1 MASHFALF
9 VDLEN
14 CGGKKSMLMDVI
26 ERVKIRGDILIGKV
40 YGYTDSYSDLKEI
53 LLSNTFAVVPSLRFG
68 RNQKN
73 SLDIQLV
80 IDALDVAYTN
90 SLIDSFCIVS
100 GDSDY
105 VPLVGK
111 LKTMGKF
118 VLGISRSEAASGVF
132 MNACSEFQFLE
143 SVASGK
149 ERAQGQEIEALTLS
163 DVNDLIVTI
172 LKESDSGE
180 MLASEVKSV
189 LLRLR
194 PNFSE
199 KSVGFSTFGKLIARL
214 SQQFGAFTVESEQFN
229 VIVSLNQPH
238 TPAGEQITRENY
250 ARIFARILSEYK
262 EDGFDRVNPSI
273 LKSAVQADYPDF
285 TERQIGLRRF
295 SDVLRALE
303 REKLRSGNGRGG
315 NMLVLFVRGEKNGWG
330 AAPNPGRNLRFRH
343 LPFSLSR
350 SDKGRIKLRLR
361 IECTEKIHET
371 YSFIFDF
378 HFAGDGRI
386 GGGRADR
393 CDGRGAR
400 RV

>member
-1 MASHFALF
+1 MAAHFALF

-40 YGYTDSYSDLKEI
+40 YGYTDSYSDLKET
-53 LLSNTFAVVPSLRFG
+53 LLSNTFTVVPSLRYG

-80 IDALDVAYTN
+80 IDALDVAFRN
-90 SLIDSFCIVS
+90 ELIDSFCIVS

-111 LKTMGKF
+111 LKSMGKF
-118 VLGISRSEAASGVF
+118 VLGISRSEAASNVF

-149 ERAQGQEIEALTLS
+149 ERPAAAVGEALTLK

-172 LKESDSGE
+172 LEDNGSGE
-180 MLASEVKSV
+180 MLASEVKGV

-199 KSVGFSTFGKLIARL
+199 KSVGFSTFGKLLMRL
-214 SQQFGAFTVESEQFN
+214 SQQFGAFTIVAEQYN
-229 VIVSLNQPH
+229 LIVQLSTTHAQRSK
-238 TPAGEQITRENY
+238 QIGRDNFVK
-250 ARIFARILSEYK
+250 IFARILAEYK

-273 LKSAVQADYPDF
+273 LKSAVQAEYPDF
-285 TERQIGLRRF
+285 TERAVGLRRF

-303 REKLRSGNGRGG
+303 RERLLALETDEGG
-315 NMLVLFVRGEKNGWG
+315 NMLVHIL
-330 AAPNPGRNLRFRH
+330 
-343 LPFSLSR
+343 
-350 SDKGRIKLRLR
+350 
-361 IECTEKIHET
+361 
-371 YSFIFDF
+371 
-378 HFAGDGRI
+378 
-386 GGGRADR
+386 
-393 CDGRGAR
+393 
-400 RV
+400 

>member
-40 YGYTDSYSDLKEI
+40 YGYTDSYSDLKET
-53 LLSNTFAVVPSLRFG
+53 LLSNTFTVVPSLRYG

-73 SLDIQLV
+73 NSDIQLV
-80 IDALDVAYTN
+80 IDALDVAYRN
-90 SLIDSFCIVS
+90 ELIDSFCIVS

-111 LKTMGKF
+111 LKSMGKF
-118 VLGISRSEAASGVF
+118 VLGISRSEAASNVF
-132 MNACSEFQFLE
+132 MSACSEFQFLE

-149 ERAQGQEIEALTLS
+149 ERSVSEVSDALTLS

-172 LKESDSGE
+172 LRESEGGE

-199 KSVGFSTFGKLIARL
+199 KSVGFSTFGKMLAKL
-214 SQQFGAFTVESEQFN
+214 AEQFGSFEMESEEYN
-229 VIVSLNQPH
+229 LILRLNQ
-238 TPAGEQITRENY
+238 AYAAVEQLTRDNY
-250 ARIFARILSEYK
+250 VGVFARILSAYK

-273 LKSAVQADYPDF
+273 LKSAVQSLYPDF

-295 SDVLRALE
+295 SDVLRTLE
-303 REKLRSGNGRGG
+303 REGLLRLKTDEGG
-315 NMLVLFVRGEKNGWG
+315 NMLVHIL
-330 AAPNPGRNLRFRH
+330 
-343 LPFSLSR
+343 
-350 SDKGRIKLRLR
+350 
-361 IECTEKIHET
+361 
-371 YSFIFDF
+371 
-378 HFAGDGRI
+378 
-386 GGGRADR
+386 
-393 CDGRGAR
+393 
-400 RV
+400 

>member
-90 SLIDSFCIVS
+90 PLIDSFCIVS

-149 ERAQGQEIEALTLS
+149 ERAQGQEIEALTLA

-194 PNFSE
+194 PKRRLFHLRQADCAALPA
-199 KSVGFSTFGKLIARL
+199 VRRVQRGKRAVQRHRV
-214 SQQFGAFTVESEQFN
+214 A
-229 VIVSLNQPH
+229 QPAACDRRG
-238 TPAGEQITRENY
+238 TDYAGE
-250 ARIFARILSEYK
+250 L
-262 EDGFDRVNPSI
+262 
-273 LKSAVQADYPDF
+273 YP
-285 TERQIGLRRF
+285 
-295 SDVLRALE
+295 
-303 REKLRSGNGRGG
+303 
-315 NMLVLFVRGEKNGWG
+315 
-330 AAPNPGRNLRFRH
+330 H
-343 LPFSLSR
+343 LLAHPL
-350 SDKGRIKLRLR
+350 GIQ
-361 IECTEKIHET
+361 
-371 YSFIFDF
+371 
-378 HFAGDGRI
+378 
-386 GGGRADR
+386 GGRL
-393 CDGRGAR
+393 
-400 RV
+400 

>member
-14 CGGKKSMLMDVI
+14 CGGKQSMLMDVI

-40 YGYTDSYSDLKEI
+40 YGYTDSYSDLKET
-53 LLSNTFAVVPSLRFG
+53 LLSNTFTVVPSLRYG

-73 SLDIQLV
+73 NSDIQLV
-80 IDALDVAYTN
+80 IDALDVAYRN
-90 SLIDSFCIVS
+90 ELIDSFCIVS

-111 LKTMGKF
+111 LKSMGKF
-118 VLGISRSEAASGVF
+118 VLGISRSEAASNVF
-132 MNACSEFQFLE
+132 MSACSEFQFLE

-149 ERAQGQEIEALTLS
+149 ERSVSEVSDALTLS

-172 LKESDSGE
+172 LRESEGGE

-199 KSVGFSTFGKLIARL
+199 KSVGFSTFGKMLAKL
-214 SQQFGAFTVESEQFN
+214 AEQFGSFEMESEEYN
-229 VIVSLNQPH
+229 LILRLNQ
-238 TPAGEQITRENY
+238 AYAAVEQLTRDNY
-250 ARIFARILSEYK
+250 VGVFARILSAYK

-273 LKSAVQADYPDF
+273 LKSAVQALYPDF

-295 SDVLRALE
+295 SDVLRTLE
-303 REKLRSGNGRGG
+303 REGLLRLKTDEGG
-315 NMLVLFVRGEKNGWG
+315 NMLVHIL
-330 AAPNPGRNLRFRH
+330 
-343 LPFSLSR
+343 
-350 SDKGRIKLRLR
+350 
-361 IECTEKIHET
+361 
-371 YSFIFDF
+371 
-378 HFAGDGRI
+378 
-386 GGGRADR
+386 
-393 CDGRGAR
+393 
-400 RV
+400 

>member
-14 CGGKKSMLMDVI
+14 CGGKNSMLLDVI
-26 ERVKIRGDILIGKV
+26 ERVKLRGDILIGKV
-40 YGYTDSYSDLKEI
+40 YGYTDSYSDLKET

-73 SLDIQLV
+73 SMDIQLV

-90 SLIDSFCIVS
+90 PLIDSFCIVS

-111 LKTMGKF
+111 LKSMGKF

-149 ERAQGQEIEALTLS
+149 ERQSAPVIEALTLP
-163 DVNDLIVTI
+163 DVNELIVTI
-172 LKESDSGE
+172 LSESSSGE
-180 MLASEVKSV
+180 MLASEVKGV

-199 KSVGFSTFGKLIARL
+199 KSVGYSTFGKLLARL
-214 SQQFGAFTVESEQFN
+214 SQQFGSFTVVSEQYN
-229 VIVSLNQPH
+229 LILVLNQAH
-238 TPAGEQITRENY
+238 HRQVDQLTRDNY
-250 ARIFARILSEYK
+250 VGIFSRILAEYK
-262 EDGFDRVNPSI
+262 QDGFDRVNPSL
-273 LKSAVQADYPDF
+273 LKSAVQSDYPDF

-295 SDVLRALE
+295 SDVLRVLE
-303 REKLRSGNGRGG
+303 RERLLTLETDDSG
-315 NMLVLFVRGEKNGWG
+315 NMLINIL
-330 AAPNPGRNLRFRH
+330 
-343 LPFSLSR
+343 
-350 SDKGRIKLRLR
+350 
-361 IECTEKIHET
+361 
-371 YSFIFDF
+371 
-378 HFAGDGRI
+378 
-386 GGGRADR
+386 
-393 CDGRGAR
+393 
-400 RV
+400 

>member
-40 YGYTDSYSDLKEI
+40 YGYTDSYSDLKET
-53 LLSNTFAVVPSLRFG
+53 LLSNTFTVVPSLRYG
-68 RNQKN
+68 RAQKN

-80 IDALDVAYTN
+80 IDALDVAFRN
-90 SLIDSFCIVS
+90 ELIDSFCIVS

-111 LKTMGKF
+111 LNSMGKF
-118 VLGISRSEAASGVF
+118 VLGISRSEAASNVF
-132 MNACSEFQFLE
+132 MSACSEFQFLE

-149 ERAQGQEIEALTLS
+149 ERSVSEVSDALTLS

-172 LKESDSGE
+172 LRESEGGE

-199 KSVGFSTFGKLIARL
+199 KSVGFSTFGKMLAKL
-214 SQQFGAFTVESEQFN
+214 AEQFGSFEMESEEYN
-229 VIVSLNQPH
+229 LILRLNQ
-238 TPAGEQITRENY
+238 AYAAVEQLTRDNY
-250 ARIFARILSEYK
+250 VGVFARILSAYK

-273 LKSAVQADYPDF
+273 LKSAVQALYPDF

-295 SDVLRALE
+295 SDVLRTLE
-303 REKLRSGNGRGG
+303 REGLLRLKTDEGG
-315 NMLVLFVRGEKNGWG
+315 NMLVHIL
-330 AAPNPGRNLRFRH
+330 
-343 LPFSLSR
+343 
-350 SDKGRIKLRLR
+350 
-361 IECTEKIHET
+361 
-371 YSFIFDF
+371 
-378 HFAGDGRI
+378 
-386 GGGRADR
+386 
-393 CDGRGAR
+393 
-400 RV
+400 

>member
-1 MASHFALF
+1 MAAHFALF

-40 YGYTDSYSDLKEI
+40 YGYTDSYSDLKET
-53 LLSNTFAVVPSLRFG
+53 LLSNTFTVVPSLRYG
-68 RNQKN
+68 RAQKN

-80 IDALDVAYTN
+80 IDALDVAFRN
-90 SLIDSFCIVS
+90 ELIDSFCIVS

-111 LKTMGKF
+111 LKSMGKF
-118 VLGISRSEAASGVF
+118 VLGISRSEAASNVF

-149 ERAQGQEIEALTLS
+149 ERPAAAVGEALTLK

-172 LKESDSGE
+172 LEDNGSGE
-180 MLASEVKSV
+180 MLASEVKGV

-199 KSVGFSTFGKLIARL
+199 KSVGFSTFGKLLTRL
-214 SQQFGAFTVESEQFN
+214 AQQFGSFSIVAEQFN
-229 VIVSLNQPH
+229 LIVQLNATHAPKS
-238 TPAGEQITRENY
+238 EQIGRDNFVK
-250 ARIFARILSEYK
+250 IFARILAEYK

-273 LKSAVQADYPDF
+273 LKSAVQAEYPDF
-285 TERQIGLRRF
+285 TERAVGLRRF

-303 REKLRSGNGRGG
+303 RERLLALETDESG
-315 NMLVLFVRGEKNGWG
+315 NMLVHIL
-330 AAPNPGRNLRFRH
+330 
-343 LPFSLSR
+343 
-350 SDKGRIKLRLR
+350 
-361 IECTEKIHET
+361 
-371 YSFIFDF
+371 
-378 HFAGDGRI
+378 
-386 GGGRADR
+386 
-393 CDGRGAR
+393 
-400 RV
+400 

>member
-40 YGYTDSYSDLKEI
+40 YGYTDSYSDLKET
-53 LLSNTFAVVPSLRFG
+53 LLSNTFTVVPSLRYG

-73 SLDIQLV
+73 NSDIQLV
-80 IDALDVAYTN
+80 IDALDVAYRN
-90 SLIDSFCIVS
+90 ELIDSFCIVS

-111 LKTMGKF
+111 LKSMGKF

-149 ERAQGQEIEALTLS
+149 ERAAAAPVGEALTLA
-163 DVNDLIVTI
+163 DVNSLIVTI
-172 LKESDSGE
+172 LGEGDSGE

-199 KSVGFSTFGKLIARL
+199 KSVGFSTFGKLLTRL
-214 SQQFGAFTVESEQFN
+214 SQQFGAFTIVAEQYNLIVQLSATHAQRSEQIGRDNF
-229 VIVSLNQPH
+229 VK
-238 TPAGEQITRENY
+238 
-250 ARIFARILSEYK
+250 IFARILAEYK

-273 LKSAVQADYPDF
+273 LKSAVQAEYPDF
-285 TERQIGLRRF
+285 TERAVGLRRF

-303 REKLRSGNGRGG
+303 RERLLARIAEIDKLLASN
-315 NMLVLFVRGEKNGWG
+315 
-330 AAPNPGRNLRFRH
+330 
-343 LPFSLSR
+343 
-350 SDKGRIKLRLR
+350 
-361 IECTEKIHET
+361 
-371 YSFIFDF
+371 
-378 HFAGDGRI
+378 
-386 GGGRADR
+386 
-393 CDGRGAR
+393 
-400 RV
+400 

>member
-40 YGYTDSYSDLKEI
+40 YGYTDSYSDLKET
-53 LLSNTFAVVPSLRFG
+53 LLSNTFTVVPSLRYG

-73 SLDIQLV
+73 NSDIQLV
-80 IDALDVAYTN
+80 IDALDVAYRN
-90 SLIDSFCIVS
+90 ELIDSFCIVS

-111 LKTMGKF
+111 LKSMGKF
-118 VLGISRSEAASGVF
+118 VLGISRSEAASNVF

-143 SVASGK
+143 SVASVAGVTGAPGGAGGK
-149 ERAQGQEIEALTLS
+149 ERAGVSDALTLS

-172 LKESDSGE
+172 LRESEGGE
-180 MLASEVKSV
+180 MLASEAKSV

-199 KSVGFSTFGKLIARL
+199 KTMGFSTFGKMLQKL
-214 SQQFGAFTVESEQFN
+214 SEQYESFEMEN
-229 VIVSLNQPH
+229 EEYNLILRLNQ
-238 TPAGEQITRENY
+238 AYAAVEQLTRENY
-250 ARIFARILSEYK
+250 VGVFARILSAYK

-273 LKSAVQADYPDF
+273 LKSAVQALYPDF

-295 SDVLRALE
+295 SDVLRTLE
-303 REKLRSGNGRGG
+303 REGLLRLKTDEGG
-315 NMLVLFVRGEKNGWG
+315 NMLVHIL
-330 AAPNPGRNLRFRH
+330 
-343 LPFSLSR
+343 
-350 SDKGRIKLRLR
+350 
-361 IECTEKIHET
+361 
-371 YSFIFDF
+371 
-378 HFAGDGRI
+378 
-386 GGGRADR
+386 
-393 CDGRGAR
+393 
-400 RV
+400 

>member
-40 YGYTDSYSDLKEI
+40 YGYTDSYSDLKET
-53 LLSNTFAVVPSLRFG
+53 LLSNTFTVVPSLRYG

-73 SLDIQLV
+73 NSDIQLV
-80 IDALDVAYTN
+80 IDALDVAYRN
-90 SLIDSFCIVS
+90 ELIDSFCIVS

-111 LKTMGKF
+111 LKSMGKF
-118 VLGISRSEAASGVF
+118 VLGISRSEAASNVF
-132 MNACSEFQFLE
+132 MSACSEFQFLE

-149 ERAQGQEIEALTLS
+149 ERSVSEVSDALTLS

-172 LKESDSGE
+172 LRESEGGE

-199 KSVGFSTFGKLIARL
+199 KSVGFSTFGKMLAKL
-214 SQQFGAFTVESEQFN
+214 AEQFGSFEMESEEYSL
-229 VIVSLNQPH
+229 ILRLNQ
-238 TPAGEQITRENY
+238 AYAAVEQLTRDNY
-250 ARIFARILSEYK
+250 VGVFARILSAYK

-273 LKSAVQADYPDF
+273 LKSAVQALYPDF

-295 SDVLRALE
+295 SDVLRTLE
-303 REKLRSGNGRGG
+303 REGLLRLKTDEGG
-315 NMLVLFVRGEKNGWG
+315 NMLVHIL
-330 AAPNPGRNLRFRH
+330 
-343 LPFSLSR
+343 
-350 SDKGRIKLRLR
+350 
-361 IECTEKIHET
+361 
-371 YSFIFDF
+371 
-378 HFAGDGRI
+378 
-386 GGGRADR
+386 
-393 CDGRGAR
+393 
-400 RV
+400 

>member
-40 YGYTDSYSDLKEI
+40 YGYTDSYSDLKET
-53 LLSNTFAVVPSLRFG
+53 LLSNTFTVVPSLRYG

-73 SLDIQLV
+73 NSDIQLV
-80 IDALDVAYTN
+80 IDALDVAYRN
-90 SLIDSFCIVS
+90 ELIDSFCIVS

-111 LKTMGKF
+111 LKSMGKF

-149 ERAQGQEIEALTLS
+149 ERAAAAPVGEALTLS
-163 DVNDLIVTI
+163 DVNSLIVTI
-172 LKESDSGE
+172 LGEGDSGE
-180 MLASEVKSV
+180 MLASEVKSI

-199 KSVGFSTFGKLIARL
+199 KSVGFSTFGKLLSRL
-214 SQQFGAFTVESEQFN
+214 AQQFGSFSVASEDYN
-229 VIVSLNQPH
+229 LIVSLNQAH
-238 TPAGEQITRENY
+238 TGAHEQLTRENY
-250 ARIFARILSEYK
+250 VSVFARILAEYK
-262 EDGFDRVNPSI
+262 EDGFDRVNPSV
-273 LKSAVQADYPDF
+273 LKSSVQADYPDF

-303 REKLRSGNGRGG
+303 REHLLTLETDEGG
-315 NMLVLFVRGEKNGWG
+315 NMLVHIL
-330 AAPNPGRNLRFRH
+330 
-343 LPFSLSR
+343 
-350 SDKGRIKLRLR
+350 
-361 IECTEKIHET
+361 
-371 YSFIFDF
+371 
-378 HFAGDGRI
+378 
-386 GGGRADR
+386 
-393 CDGRGAR
+393 
-400 RV
+400 

>member
-40 YGYTDSYSDLKEI
+40 YGYTDSYSDLKET
-53 LLSNTFAVVPSLRFG
+53 LLSNTFSVVPSLRFG

-73 SLDIQLV
+73 SMDIQLV
-80 IDALDVAYTN
+80 IDALDVAFRN
-90 SLIDSFCIVS
+90 ELIDSFCIVS

-111 LKTMGKF
+111 LKSMGKF
-118 VLGISRSEAASGVF
+118 VLGISRSEAASNVF
-132 MNACSEFQFLE
+132 MSACSEFQFLE

-149 ERAQGQEIEALTLS
+149 ERSVSEVSDALTLS

-172 LKESDSGE
+172 LRESEGGE

-199 KSVGFSTFGKLIARL
+199 KSVGFSTFGKMLAKL
-214 SQQFGAFTVESEQFN
+214 TEQFGSFSMESEAYN
-229 VIVSLNQPH
+229 LILRLNQ
-238 TPAGEQITRENY
+238 AYAAVEQLTRDNY
-250 ARIFARILSEYK
+250 VGVFARILSAYK

-273 LKSAVQADYPDF
+273 LKSAVQALYPDF

-295 SDVLRALE
+295 SDVLRTLE
-303 REKLRSGNGRGG
+303 REGLLRLKTDEGG
-315 NMLVLFVRGEKNGWG
+315 NMLVHIL
-330 AAPNPGRNLRFRH
+330 
-343 LPFSLSR
+343 
-350 SDKGRIKLRLR
+350 
-361 IECTEKIHET
+361 
-371 YSFIFDF
+371 
-378 HFAGDGRI
+378 
-386 GGGRADR
+386 
-393 CDGRGAR
+393 
-400 RV
+400 

>member
-1 MASHFALF
+1 MAAHFALF

-40 YGYTDSYSDLKEI
+40 YGYTDSYSDLKET
-53 LLSNTFAVVPSLRFG
+53 LLSNTFTVVPSLRYG

-80 IDALDVAYTN
+80 IDALDVAFRN
-90 SLIDSFCIVS
+90 ELIDSFCIVS

-111 LKTMGKF
+111 LKSMGKF
-118 VLGISRSEAASGVF
+118 VLGISRSEAASNVF

-149 ERAQGQEIEALTLS
+149 ERPAATVGEALTLK

-172 LKESDSGE
+172 LEDNGSGE
-180 MLASEVKSV
+180 MLASEVKGV

-199 KSVGFSTFGKLIARL
+199 KSVGFSTFGKLLTRL
-214 SQQFGAFTVESEQFN
+214 SQQFGAFTIVAEQYNLIVQLSTTHAQRSEQIGRDNF
-229 VIVSLNQPH
+229 VKV
-238 TPAGEQITRENY
+238 
-250 ARIFARILSEYK
+250 FARILAEYK

-273 LKSAVQADYPDF
+273 LKSAVQAEYPDF
-285 TERQIGLRRF
+285 TERAVGLRRF

-303 REKLRSGNGRGG
+303 RERLLALETDEGG
-315 NMLVLFVRGEKNGWG
+315 NMLVHIL
-330 AAPNPGRNLRFRH
+330 
-343 LPFSLSR
+343 
-350 SDKGRIKLRLR
+350 
-361 IECTEKIHET
+361 
-371 YSFIFDF
+371 
-378 HFAGDGRI
+378 
-386 GGGRADR
+386 
-393 CDGRGAR
+393 
-400 RV
+400 